1 MHILDKKLSPKL
13 KSRSLLVVV
22 MIFHPQ
28 NLIINLKIRIRRNHF
43 MTEKTHK
50 NQKKVFQDPLLFIS
64 KKNSQIIY
72 KNCIILTKRKANN
85 NLK

>member
-1 MHILDKKLSPKL
+1 
-13 KSRSLLVVV
+13 
-22 MIFHPQ
+22 
-28 NLIINLKIRIRRNHF
+28 

-50 NQKKVFQDPLLFIS
+50 NQKKMFQDLLVFIS

-85 NLK
+85 NLKQAFLIWMKKNYQSVKV